1 MKIVIEL
8 SINVDA
14 KVVTEDNKNEIIL
27 VPIVEIDQDQEVPST
42 STSTSTS
49 TKELVQ
55 EPKTSTTSSNGHL
68 VTCRSDDCEDLAARR
83 GYCDKHYME
92 KYQKLRAISASTDD
106 CGAVERPSRCGL

>member
-42 STSTSTS
+42 STST
-49 TKELVQ
+49 KELVQ

-68 VTCRSDDCEDLAARR
+68 VTCKSNDCEDLAARR
-83 GYCDKHYME
+83 GY
-92 KYQKLRAISASTDD
+92 
-106 CGAVERPSRCGL
+106 